1 MTTNRAASTMTEYP
15 SWPKRPASVDLYR
28 AQQAVRIHGMT
39 DPLGAKGFRQ
49 SRGRIEREGRARRL
63 AAIGAIA
70 SFVASL
76 VLIVRDAPQS
86 TPTSGAA
93 SIRNAD
99 TIERVIEAENG
110 TANLGARSPSLIQP
124 TQVPIQSHTRT
135 RSSD

>member
-1 MTTNRAASTMTEYP
+1 MTEYP
-15 SWPKRPASVDLYR
+15 SWPQRRPAVVYYR
-28 AQQAVRIHGMT
+28 AQQAVRIHGMS

-76 VLIVRDAPQS
+76 ILIVRDVPQS

-93 SIRNAD
+93 SFRNPES
-99 TIERVIEAENG
+99 IEQVIESENR
-110 TANLGARSPSLIQP
+110 TASLGARPPGLVQP
-124 TQVPIQSHTRT
+124 TQVPVQSHTRT